1 MPVGMKSLM
10 LVIAAQDGVNEGT
23 AGVTSWKQ
31 YVKAFLREMA
41 VVREHVCETCT
52 AHHLHRHTICEAVFL
67 VGTGLVESKTCKEEL
82 TGLWDD
88 CHVWRGKKTMDS
100 QRRSLAE
107 IRFSG
112 AVGRKVLV
120 EYRIRGIQVMRGKR
134 LGERDHTPVPL
145 VGGMQQRDPIKNIGE
160 QASHNG
166 RFGVP

>member
-1 MPVGMKSLM
+1 MRVQQGSH
-10 LVIAAQDGVNEGT
+10 Q
-23 AGVTSWKQ
+23 WKQ

-41 VVREHVCETCT
+41 VVREHVCETFT

-67 VGTGLVESKTCKEEL
+67 VGTGLVESETCKEEL
-82 TGLWDD
+82 TGLWND

-120 EYRIRGIQVMRGKR
+120 EYRIRGIQVC
-134 LGERDHTPVPL
+134 
-145 VGGMQQRDPIKNIGE
+145 
-160 QASHNG
+160 
-166 RFGVP
+166 GVSVSVNAITRRCHWSAACSNAIQ

>member
-1 MPVGMKSLM
+1 MNSHPMKKSLWFMPVGMKSLM

-88 CHVWRGKKTMDS
+88 CHVWRGKQTMDS
-100 QRRSLAE
+100 HAALWRRYDSLA
-107 IRFSG
+107 
-112 AVGRKVLV
+112 L
-120 EYRIRGIQVMRGKR
+120 
-134 LGERDHTPVPL
+134 
-145 VGGMQQRDPIKNIGE
+145 
-160 QASHNG
+160 
-166 RFGVP
+166 